1 MKKKT
6 MSIVVAV
13 IFFTI
18 GVCLM
23 FACGSCKESNTGKK
37 NNYVNSIY
45 LTDYVETLEG
55 EKLSAFE
62 IEGNNR
68 MVSSEGSIAV
78 SAYYTAKA
86 DGKEAYTY
94 MITTAEA
101 LTRPHSIT
109 FLDVSEDKFADGGT
123 VEMEITANF
132 PITTAIVLP
141 QNLGITP
148 IVSGNTIK
156 FSVDKYGSYTVIV
169 DDYGNP
175 DKAYTVFVRPPEQVE
190 VPDGYTL
197 IEYKAGLHFADE
209 ITLKSNTVLYLHAG
223 AFIVAKPTG
232 GNSAYIKANA
242 VENVKIVGHGVIDMS
257 QINWHGKMGIDITN
271 GKNVEVNGITLINS
285 STWTMRFL
293 YCENVSVKDCVIFGY
308 RQNSD
313 AYAICSSKNVLV
325 KDCFARSGDDLFEVK
340 TYNTP
345 ATDITFENC
354 VAWPDNCRGF
364 GIIQETVSD
373 IENIT
378 YKNCSL
384 LYQLKD
390 WSEHM
395 AAFVITAGEQGNVK
409 NVVFENCDLFYSKV
423 FAIRLS
429 IGENPET
436 TGLTGFNNKIIG
448 VMFKNCNF
456 AHPSS
461 SRGII
466 KFRNNTNDANG
477 INGIVFD
484 NVIFQGE
491 RLSSIAQINPV
502 YEGDAPTDITIK

>member
-68 MVSSEGSIAV
+68 MVSSEGAIAV

-101 LTRPHSIT
+101 LTCPHSIT

-169 DDYGNP
+169 DDYRNP

-209 ITLKSNTVLYLHAG
+209 ITLKSNRD
-223 AFIVAKPTG
+223 F
-232 GNSAYIKANA
+232 
-242 VENVKIVGHGVIDMS
+242 
-257 QINWHGKMGIDITN
+257 
-271 GKNVEVNGITLINS
+271 
-285 STWTMRFL
+285 
-293 YCENVSVKDCVIFGY
+293 
-308 RQNSD
+308 
-313 AYAICSSKNVLV
+313 
-325 KDCFARSGDDLFEVK
+325 
-340 TYNTP
+340 
-345 ATDITFENC
+345 
-354 VAWPDNCRGF
+354 
-364 GIIQETVSD
+364 
-373 IENIT
+373 
-378 YKNCSL
+378 
-384 LYQLKD
+384 
-390 WSEHM
+390 
-395 AAFVITAGEQGNVK
+395 
-409 NVVFENCDLFYSKV
+409 
-423 FAIRLS
+423 
-429 IGENPET
+429 
-436 TGLTGFNNKIIG
+436 
-448 VMFKNCNF
+448 
-456 AHPSS
+456 
-461 SRGII
+461 
-466 KFRNNTNDANG
+466 
-477 INGIVFD
+477 
-484 NVIFQGE
+484 
-491 RLSSIAQINPV
+491 
-502 YEGDAPTDITIK
+502 

>member
-1 MKKKT
+1 MKNKT
-6 MSIVVAV
+6 MAIVISV

-18 GVCLM
+18 GVCFM
-23 FACGSCKESNTGKK
+23 FASIGCGVNSGKK
-37 NNYVNSIY
+37 NYINSIY
-45 LTDYVETLEG
+45 LTDYVESLEG

-62 IEGNNR
+62 VEGNNR
-68 MVSSEGSIAV
+68 MTSSEGSIAV

-86 DGKEAYTY
+86 NGKEAYTY

-109 FLDVSEDKFADGGT
+109 FLDVSEDKFASGGT
-123 VEMEITANF
+123 VEMEITAHF

-141 QNLGITP
+141 ENLGITP
-148 IVSGNTIK
+148 VVSNNTIK
-156 FSVDKYGSYTVIV
+156 FSIDKYGSYTVIV
-169 DDYGNP
+169 DDYTNP
-175 DKAYTVFVRPPEQVE
+175 DRAYTVFVRPPEKVE
-190 VPDGYTL
+190 VPVGYTL

-232 GNSAYIKANA
+232 SSSAYIKANA

-257 QINWHGKMGIDITN
+257 QINWHGKMGIDIVN
-271 GKNVEVNGITLINS
+271 GKNIEVNGITLINS

-293 YCENVSVKDCVIFGY
+293 YCEDVSVKDCVIFGY

-340 TYNTP
+340 AYSTP
-345 ATDITFENC
+345 ATNITFENC

-364 GIIQETVSD
+364 GIIQETASD
-373 IENIT
+373 IENVV

-395 AAFVITAGEQGNVK
+395 AAFVITAGEKGDVK
-409 NVVFENCDLFYSKV
+409 NVVFEDCDLFYSKV

-429 IGENPET
+429 IGDNPET

-456 AHPSS
+456 VHPSS

-466 KFRNNTNDANG
+466 KFRNNTTDANG

-484 NVIFQGE
+484 NVMFKGE

-502 YEGDAPTDITIK
+502 YEGEAPTDITIK

>member
-1 MKKKT
+1 MIGILFIT
-6 MSIVVAV
+6 
-13 IFFTI
+13 
-18 GVCLM
+18 GVCFM
-23 FACGSCKESNTGKK
+23 CACGKSNKAGADKK
-37 NNYVNSIY
+37 SNYVNSIY
-45 LTDYVETLEG
+45 LTDYIGEVEG
-55 EKLSAFE
+55 KKLSAFE
-62 IEGNNR
+62 VEGNNR
-68 MVSSEGSIAV
+68 MVSSEGSVAV

-86 DGKEAYTY
+86 DGEEVHTY

-101 LTRPHSIT
+101 LTRPHSVT
-109 FLDVSEDKFADGGT
+109 FLDVSEDKFAGGGK
-123 VEMEITANF
+123 VEMEITAKF

-148 IVSGNTIK
+148 TVSDNTIR

-169 DDYGNP
+169 DDYTNP

-232 GNSAYIKANA
+232 GNDAYIKSNA
-242 VENVKIVGHGVIDMS
+242 AENVKIVGHGVIDMS
-257 QINWHGKMGIDITN
+257 QISWHGKMGIDVSN
-271 GKNVEVNGITLINS
+271 GKNIEINGVTLINS
-285 STWTMRFL
+285 ATWTMRFM
-293 YCENVSVKDCVIFGY
+293 YCEDVTVKDCIIFGY

-313 AYAICSSKNVLV
+313 AYAVCSSKNVLV

-340 TYNTP
+340 TYDRPSSNVV
-345 ATDITFENC
+345 FENC

-373 IENIT
+373 IENVQ

-395 AAFVITAGEQGNVK
+395 AAFIITAGEHGNVK
-409 NVVFENCDLFYSKV
+409 DVLFEDCDLFYSKV
-423 FAIRLS
+423 FAIRFS
-429 IGENPET
+429 IGDNPET
-436 TGLTGFNNKIIG
+436 MLQTGFDNKITG
-448 VMFKNCNF
+448 VTFRNCNF

-466 KFRNNTNDANG
+466 KFRNNTTDANG
-477 INGIVFD
+477 ISGLVFD
-484 NVIFQGE
+484 NVTFKGDK
-491 RLSSIAQINPV
+491 LSEITQLNPV
-502 YEGDAPTDITIK
+502 YEGEAPTDITIR